1 MKHTYLITGGAG
13 LIGSNLVMELN
24 QSGETEIYIV
34 DHLGTSEKWKNL
46 RNLDFA
52 DYFEKDVFY
61 KTLKETPDS
70 LPKFT
75 HIVHLGACSSTTEK
89 DADYLMSNNFKFS
102 KKLYDWCYNNNCRL
116 IYASSAAV
124 YGDGYLKY
132 DDSKTNEYKP
142 LNMYGYTKKLFDQYV
157 INCIE
162 NKKILKQCVGLRF
175 FNVYGPNE
183 YHKSSMASV
192 IFQSFN
198 QIMKDKKVKLFKSY
212 KEGVG
217 HGEQKRDFVYI
228 KDVVNVVTFM
238 VKNKKINGIF
248 NIGTSIARSYNDL
261 AKNVF
266 KSLNISPNIEY
277 VDMPEEL
284 RKKYQYFSRAD
295 IKKLRKVGY
304 KKKFFSL
311 EKGIHDYVTNY
322 LVRDYKNF

>member
-1 MKHTYLITGGAG
+1 MIIVTGSAG
-13 LIGSNLVMELN
+13 FIGSCIVRELN
-24 QSGETEIYIV
+24 NKGITDIIIV
-34 DHLGTSEKWKNL
+34 DHLGDSEKWKNL
-46 RNLDFA
+46 TNLKYIDFI
-52 DYFEKDVFY
+52 D
-61 KTLKETPDS
+61 KTNFFVELQFLQDID
-70 LPKFT
+70 LII
-75 HIVHLGACSSTTEK
+75 HMGACSSTTEK